1 MGVINALIEK
11 RSRSSGLTKPAEWL
25 LSCLGGRPSAS
36 GVRVSEET
44 SMRLTAVFACV
55 RVLAWTMASLPLPV
69 YRRLEPR
76 GKERAHGHPL
86 YAMLHDRPNP
96 EQTSFTFR
104 SVAMAH
110 LLQWGNAYAEIV
122 FDERTAQPEELWPI
136 PPWKCKPE
144 RTSRGNK
151 VFVITLPDGS
161 ERRVPGE
168 RMLHIM
174 GLATDGKKGLS
185 PIGMAKESIG
195 LGLAAEEFGARFF
208 SQGANV
214 GGVAEHPGSLS
225 DEAFDRLQKSLSE
238 KYEGLGKSHRLMLLE
253 EGMKYQKVGIPPEE
267 AQFIEVR
274 KFQLEEIARL
284 YNVPL
289 HLLQHHEKAT
299 SWGSGIEQLN
309 IGFVMHSVRPYLVNW
324 EQEIQRKLFDGDEY
338 FAEFLI
344 EGLLRGDIK
353 SRYEA
358 YTKGR
363 QWGWLSANDV
373 RELENQNPLP
383 DEQGDIYLV
392 PMNMVP
398 ADRLNED
405 EEPPPAIAD
414 LEPEEDSARRP
425 AESRVGGARPRFNI
439 AKSYRRVFRD
449 TANRIMRREKADVL
463 RQADNLLNNRSLSA
477 FREWLSDFYSKHR
490 EFVEKNML
498 PPLSSLAEA
507 VEASVAEELDTDT
520 DSQEQIQKFLR
531 DYDATLARRYTA
543 TNAGNLFDVLERAE
557 EAGEDEYEALEQEF
571 ERWEEFRAEDVAQNE
586 TVKLTG
592 AVTRV
597 AMAAAGVSYLI
608 WRNTGQDTCEFCQE
622 LDGKVVG
629 IDEPFLAD
637 GDSIESE
644 DGKMKVE
651 GPRYHP
657 PAHRGCVCSLESS
670 E

>member
-11 RSRSSGLTKPAEWL
+11 RSQSSDLTNPAEWL
-25 LSCLGGRPSAS
+25 INCLGGLSSAA

-55 RVLAWTMASLPLPV
+55 RILAWTVASLPLPV
-69 YRRLEPR
+69 YRRLKPR
-76 GKERAHGHPL
+76 GKERAPDHPL
-86 YAMLHDRPNP
+86 YGMLHDQPNK

-104 SVAMAH
+104 SVSMAH
-110 LLQWGNAYAEIV
+110 LALWGNAYSEIE
-122 FDERTAQPEELWPI
+122 FARNGERKHLWPL
-136 PPWKCKPE
+136 PPWKVKPK
-144 RTSRGNK
+144 RTKNNEK
-151 VFVITLPDGS
+151 VFEINLPDGTTKILPDY
-161 ERRVPGE
+161 RVI
-168 RMLHIM
+168 HVQ
-174 GLATDGKKGLS
+174 GLGTDGLKGLS
-185 PIGMAKESIG
+185 PIGMAKEGIG

-214 GGVAEHPGSLS
+214 GGVAEHPGTLG
-225 DEAFDRLQKSLSE
+225 DEAFDRLRKSLNE
-238 KYEGLGKSHRLMLLE
+238 KYEGLGQSHRLMLLE
-253 EGMKYQKVGIPPEE
+253 EGMKYQRVGIPPEE
-267 AQFIEVR
+267 AQFIETR

-299 SWGSGIEQLN
+299 SWGSGIEHLN
-309 IGFVMHSVRPYLVNW
+309 IGFVMHSIRPYLVNW
-324 EQEIQRKLFDGDEY
+324 EQEFQRKLFDEDDH

-344 EGLLRGDIK
+344 EGLLRGDLQ

-383 DEQGDIYLV
+383 GEQGDIYLV

-398 ADRLNED
+398 ADRVGED
-405 EEPPPAIAD
+405 EDTPEAITD
-414 LEPEEDSARRP
+414 LEPDENSTKNKTELRA
-425 AESRVGGARPRFNI
+425 GGARSRFNI
-439 AKSYRRVFRD
+439 ANSYRRVFRD
-449 TANRIMRREKADVL
+449 VASRIIRREKADVL
-463 RQADNLLNNRSLSA
+463 RQADNLLNNRNLSA

-507 VEASVAEELDTDT
+507 IESSVAEELDADT
-520 DSQEQIQKFLR
+520 NSQEKIQRFLD
-531 DYDATLARRYTA
+531 DYNDTLARRYTA
-543 TNAGNLFDVLERAE
+543 TNAGNLLQVIEQAE
-557 EAGEDEYEALEQEF
+557 EEGEDEYEALEQEF
-571 ERWEEFRAEDVAQNE
+571 ERWEDFRAEDVARNE

-597 AMAAAGVSYLI
+597 AMAAAGVTKLA
-608 WRNTGQDTCEFCQE
+608 WRNTGHDTCEFCQE

-629 IDEPFLAD
+629 IESPFLAD
-637 GDSIESE
+637 GDSITSD
-644 DGKMKVE
+644 DGKMKVT
-651 GPRYHP
+651 GPKFHP
-657 PAHRGCVCSLESS
+657 PVHHGCVCTLESS
-670 E
+670 D